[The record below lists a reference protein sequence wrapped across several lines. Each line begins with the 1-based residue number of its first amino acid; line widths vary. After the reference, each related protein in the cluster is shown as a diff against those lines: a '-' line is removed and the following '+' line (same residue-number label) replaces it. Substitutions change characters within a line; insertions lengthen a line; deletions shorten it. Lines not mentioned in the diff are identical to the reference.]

1 MCRCIFTK
9 LLEIVTGLETG
20 ILRAHPGQGAGV
32 GWKELIL
39 GRLRLP
45 KITRDWR
52 VQTITICCLC
62 SGGQDAGIEELADL
76 VA

>member
-1 MCRCIFTK
+1 M
-9 LLEIVTGLETG
+9 
-20 ILRAHPGQGAGV
+20 
-32 GWKELIL
+32 IL